1 MTAIKPPETTS
12 SATEFSGTGII
23 HSPANGAIAGEVQW
37 TNPADVPTIVA
48 GLRAAQR
55 EWEQRGASGRAK
67 VLARFA
73 VWLGEHRGEI
83 EELLIKETGKSAVD
97 AAQEVPMLIMIISYY
112 IKTAEKALAPEKR
125 PAALPFM
132 AIKKITVH
140 YRPRAV
146 VGIIAP
152 WNYPVA
158 NALMDGLGALAAGCA
173 VLLKPSERTPLT
185 AEVLRRGWQESGGP
199 QVFELAQGARA
210 VSEAVVD
217 NVDYLQ
223 FTGSSATGSKV
234 MERAARRL
242 TPVSLELGGKDPM
255 IVLEDADVD
264 LAAHAAVWGAMFNAG
279 QTCVS
284 VERVYVLEQ
293 VYDQFVQAVV
303 RDVKELQVGAGE
315 GHAFGALIDEQQL
328 SVTERHVREAV
339 AAGAK
344 ALTGGQ
350 RTNTSGSFYPPT
362 VLVDVDHS
370 MACMTEE
377 TFGPTLP
384 IMKVGSVEEAIR
396 LANDSEY
403 GLSGSVFSRD
413 FDRAKEVALQLDC
426 GAVNIN
432 DVITNLMC
440 TTAPMGGWKTSGIGA
455 RFGGADGLRKFCRVE
470 TVVGP
475 RTNVGA
481 GQNYYHNSLKAL
493 KRVEQADDQD
503 GAVAS
508 ASRRQVG
515 PLRALR
521 ADGAVVAVRHR
532 RAGHCRADGMDTD
545 PRRRRQR
552 IHGNGSQSGGR

>member
-1 MTAIKPPETTS
+1 MAAMTATKPPETPVTS
-12 SATEFSGTGII
+12 APEFSGTGTVLN
-23 HSPANGAIAGEVQW
+23 PATGAVAGEVRW
-37 TNPADVPTIVA
+37 TDPADVPAIAA

-55 EWEQRGASGRAK
+55 EWEQRGATGRAK

-83 EELLIKETGKSAVD
+83 EELLIKETGKSAID
-97 AAQEVPMLIMIISYY
+97 AAQEVPLLIMILSYY
-112 IKTAEKALAPEKR
+112 IKTMEKALAPERR
-125 PAALPFM
+125 PASLPIL
-132 AIKKITVH
+132 AIKKVSVH

-158 NALMDGLGALAAGCA
+158 NALMDGIGALAAGCS

-185 AEVLRRGWQESGGP
+185 AEVLRRGWLESGAP
-199 QVFELAQGARA
+199 DVLALAQGARE

-217 NVDYLQ
+217 NVDFVQ
-223 FTGSSATGSKV
+223 FTGSCATGSKV

-255 IVLEDADVD
+255 IVLEDADVEM
-264 LAAHAAVWGAMFNAG
+264 AAHAAVWGAMFNAG

-284 VERVYVLEQ
+284 VERVYVLEP
-293 VYDQFVQAVV
+293 VYDQFVAAVV
-303 RDVKELQVGAGE
+303 RDVQALRVGAGE
-315 GHAFGALIDEQQL
+315 GHDFGALIDEQQL
-328 SVTERHVREAV
+328 AVTERHVREAV
-339 AAGAK
+339 AAGGRV
-344 ALTGGQ
+344 LTGGKRADQ
-350 RTNTSGSFYPPT
+350 PGSFYQPT

-370 MACMTEE
+370 MTCMTEE

-384 IMKVGSVEEAIR
+384 IMKVGSVDEAIR

-403 GLSGSVFSRD
+403 GLSASVFSRD

-481 GQNYYHNSLKAL
+481 GGNYYHNSLKAL
-493 KRVEQADDQD
+493 KRMN
-503 GAVAS
+503 
-508 ASRRQVG
+508 R
-515 PLRALR
+515 LLTRAALAR
-521 ADGAVVAVRHR
+521 
-532 RAGHCRADGMDTD
+532 
-545 PRRRRQR
+545 PRRLAK
-552 IHGNGSQSGGR
+552 

>member
-1 MTAIKPPETTS
+1 
-12 SATEFSGTGII
+12 
-23 HSPANGAIAGEVQW
+23 
-37 TNPADVPTIVA
+37 
-48 GLRAAQR
+48 
-55 EWEQRGASGRAK
+55 
-67 VLARFA
+67 
-73 VWLGEHRGEI
+73 
-83 EELLIKETGKSAVD
+83 
-97 AAQEVPMLIMIISYY
+97 
-112 IKTAEKALAPEKR
+112 
-125 PAALPFM
+125 
-132 AIKKITVH
+132 
-140 YRPRAV
+140 
-146 VGIIAP
+146 
-152 WNYPVA
+152 
-158 NALMDGLGALAAGCA
+158 
-173 VLLKPSERTPLT
+173 
-185 AEVLRRGWQESGGP
+185 VLRRGWLECGAP
-199 QVFELAQGARA
+199 DVFAVVQGARE

-217 NVDYLQ
+217 NVDFVQ
-223 FTGSSATGSKV
+223 FTGSCATGRKV

-303 RDVKELQVGAGE
+303 RDVKKLQVGAGE
-315 GHAFGALIDEQQL
+315 GHDFGALIDEQQL

-481 GQNYYHNSLKAL
+481 GQNYYHNSRKAL
-493 KRVEQADDQD
+493 KRVNKMMTKMAL
-503 GAVAS
+503 
-508 ASRRQVG
+508 SR
-515 PLRALR
+515 
-521 ADGAVVAVRHR
+521 
-532 RAGHCRADGMDTD
+532 
-545 PRRRRQR
+545 PRRVAK
-552 IHGNGSQSGGR
+552 

>member
-1 MTAIKPPETTS
+1 MATMTAIKPPETAPS
-12 SATEFSGTGII
+12 STDFSGTGTI
-23 HSPANGAIAGEVQW
+23 HNPATGAVAGQVEW
-37 TNPADVPTIVA
+37 TDAADVPAIAA

-55 EWEQRGASGRAK
+55 EWEHRGADGRAK
-67 VLARFA
+67 ALARFA
-73 VWLGEHRGEI
+73 IWLADHRGEI
-83 EELLIKETGKSAVD
+83 EALLIKETGKSAVD
-97 AAQEVPMLIMIISYY
+97 AAQEVPMLIMILSYY
-112 IKTAEKALAPEKR
+112 VRTMAKALAPEKR

-132 AIKKITVH
+132 AIKKVTVH
-140 YRPRAV
+140 YRPRPV

-158 NALMDGLGALAAGCA
+158 NALMDGIGALAAGCA

-185 AEVLRRGWQESGGP
+185 AEVLRRGWLESGAP
-199 QVFELAQGARA
+199 DVFAVVQGARA
-210 VSEAVVD
+210 VSEAVID
-217 NVDYLQ
+217 NSDYIQ
-223 FTGSSATGSKV
+223 FTGSCATGSKV

-284 VERVYVLEQ
+284 VERVYVLDSI
-293 VYDQFVQAVV
+293 YDRFVDAVV
-303 RDVKELQVGAGE
+303 RDVRSLQVGAGE
-315 GHAFGALIDEQQL
+315 GNTFGALIDEQQL
-328 SVTERHVREAV
+328 AVTERHVREAL

-344 ALTGGQ
+344 ALTGGR
-350 RTNTSGSFYPPT
+350 RTDTSGSFYPPT

-370 MACMTEE
+370 MTCMTEE

-384 IMKVGSVEEAIR
+384 IMKVSSVEEAIR

-403 GLSGSVFSRD
+403 GLSASVFSKD
-413 FDRAKEVALQLDC
+413 FERAEEVALQLDC

-470 TVVGP
+470 TVVTP

-481 GQNYYHNSLKAL
+481 GGNYYNNSLKAL
-493 KRVEQADDQD
+493 KRMNKMMTKMAL
-503 GAVAS
+503 
-508 ASRRQVG
+508 SR
-515 PLRALR
+515 
-521 ADGAVVAVRHR
+521 
-532 RAGHCRADGMDTD
+532 
-545 PRRRRQR
+545 PRRVAK
-552 IHGNGSQSGGR
+552 

>member
-1 MTAIKPPETTS
+1 MTATTPHDTAVT
-12 SATEFSGTGII
+12 SAPEFSGTGTILN
-23 HSPANGAIAGEVQW
+23 PATGAVAGEVHW
-37 TNPADVPTIVA
+37 TDPADVPTIAA

-55 EWEQRGASGRAK
+55 EWEQRGPTGRAK

-97 AAQEVPMLIMIISYY
+97 AAQEVPLLIMILSYY
-112 IKTAEKALAPEKR
+112 IKTMEKALAPEHR

-140 YRPRAV
+140 YRPRPV
-146 VGIIAP
+146 VGVIAP

-158 NALMDGLGALAAGCA
+158 NALMDGIGALTAGCS

-185 AEVLRRGWQESGGP
+185 AEVLRRGWLESGAP
-199 QVFELAQGARA
+199 DVLAVVQGARE

-217 NVDYLQ
+217 NVDFVQ
-223 FTGSSATGSKV
+223 FTGSCATGSKV

-293 VYDQFVQAVV
+293 VYDQFVKAVV
-303 RDVKELQVGAGE
+303 RDVQALQVGAGE
-315 GHAFGALIDEQQL
+315 GHDFGALIDEQQL
-328 SVTERHVREAV
+328 AATERHVRDAV
-339 AAGAK
+339 AAGAR
-344 ALTGGQ
+344 ALTGGR

-384 IMKVGSVEEAIR
+384 IMKVGSADEAIR

-403 GLSGSVFSRD
+403 GLSASVFSGD
-413 FDRAKEVALQLDC
+413 VERAKEVALQLDC

-455 RFGGADGLRKFCRVE
+455 RFGGAEGLRKFCRVE

-475 RTNVGA
+475 RTNIGA
-481 GQNYYHNSLKAL
+481 GQNYYHNSRKAL
-493 KRVEQADDQD
+493 KRIN
-503 GAVAS
+503 
-508 ASRRQVG
+508 RMMTR
-515 PLRALR
+515 LALAR
-521 ADGAVVAVRHR
+521 
-532 RAGHCRADGMDTD
+532 
-545 PRRRRQR
+545 PRRVAK
-552 IHGNGSQSGGR
+552 